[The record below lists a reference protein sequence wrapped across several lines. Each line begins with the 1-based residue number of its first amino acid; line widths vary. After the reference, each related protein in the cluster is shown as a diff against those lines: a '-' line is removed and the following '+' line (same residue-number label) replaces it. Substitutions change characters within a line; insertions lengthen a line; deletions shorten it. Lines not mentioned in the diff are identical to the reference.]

1 MTTSSPKTLKD
12 VLGPARDL
20 LAFGLL
26 GVTGLALL
34 AALMG
39 LFPSEYERFQTNDT
53 YTFYLGARPPGFLT
67 LITVGAPLL
76 AVLLV
81 TGLGEPTAR
90 AKLVT
95 MISAIAIA
103 VAVVFGLIFDV
114 LLGFV
119 GLMSEL
125 DFLDGMKFALR
136 QLVLLGLAAVAL
148 LVCARVW
155 TGLFYVP
162 KPEAAPQ
169 QGAWGGYGYQGQYG
183 QPGQPQYG
191 QQQAAYGQSQYG
203 QPAQQYGGQAYGQPA
218 QPAQP
223 AQTQQFGQ
231 PAQPAQTQQF
241 GQPAQPTQQFGQS
254 SYQPP
259 AAHQPTQAGYGQQP
273 GYGQPSG
280 YGQAQSVPPVPTG
293 SPAAPGSAAATG
305 SPATS
310 DDDDPDR
317 TSVVNTE
324 QPGTHH
330 ESGPGEQQWRAPS

>member
-20 LAFGLL
+20 LVFGLL

-39 LFPSEYERFQTNDT
+39 LFPSEFERFQSNDT
-53 YTFYLGARPPGFLT
+53 YTAYLGFRPPGFLT

-81 TGLGEPTAR
+81 TALGEPTAR

-95 MISAIAIA
+95 MIAAVTIA

-114 LLGFV
+114 LLGFI
-119 GLMSEL
+119 GLNSEL
-125 DFLDGMKFALR
+125 EFMDSAKFVLR
-136 QLVLLGLAAVAL
+136 QLVLLGLAALAL

-162 KPEAAPQ
+162 KPEPAPQ
-169 QGAWGGYGYQGQYG
+169 QAAWGGYGYQGQYG
-183 QPGQPQYG
+183 QPGTTQPQYG
-191 QQQAAYGQSQYG
+191 QQPGYGQSQYG
-203 QPAQQYGGQAYGQPA
+203 QPAQQYGTQSQAQGYGQPA
-218 QPAQP
+218 
-223 AQTQQFGQ
+223 Q

-241 GQPAQPTQQFGQS
+241 GQPAQPTQQFGQGA
-254 SYQPP
+254 YQPP
-259 AAHQPTQAGYGQQP
+259 AAQQPTQVGGYGQQS
-273 GYGQPSG
+273 GYGQPAG
-280 YGQAQSVPPVPTG
+280 YGQAQPVPPVPTG
-293 SPAAPGSAAATG
+293 SPVAPGSAGAAG
-305 SPATS
+305 SPSAA

-317 TSVVNTE
+317 TGVVNPE
-324 QPGTHH
+324 PPGND
-330 ESGPGEQQWRAPS
+330 SGPGEQQPWRAPS

>member
-12 VLGPARDL
+12 VLGPAREL

-34 AALMG
+34 AALIG
-39 LFPSEYERFQTNDT
+39 LFPSEYERFQTNDS

-81 TGLGEPTAR
+81 TGLGELTAR

-103 VAVVFGLIFDV
+103 IAVVFGLIFDV

-119 GLMSEL
+119 GLTSEL
-125 DFLDGMKFALR
+125 DFMDGLKFALR
-136 QLVLLGLAAVAL
+136 QLLLLGLAALAL

-162 KPEAAPQ
+162 KPEPAPQ
-169 QGAWGGYGYQGQYG
+169 QGAWSGYGYQGQYG

-191 QQQAAYGQSQYG
+191 QQQQAAYGQPQYG
-203 QPAQQYGGQAYGQPA
+203 QTAQQYGTQAYGQPA
-218 QPAQP
+218 QPTQP
-223 AQTQQFGQ
+223 TQ
-231 PAQPAQTQQF
+231 PAQPVQPTQQF

-254 SYQPP
+254 AYQPP
-259 AAHQPTQAGYGQQP
+259 AAQQQAQTGYGQRP
-273 GYGQPSG
+273 GYGQPSA
-280 YGQAQSVPPVPTG
+280 YGQAQPTPPATG
-293 SPAAPGSAAATG
+293 SPAVPGSAATG
-305 SPATS
+305 SPSTA

-324 QPGTHH
+324 QPGNPN
-330 ESGPGEQQWRAPS
+330 ESGPSEQPWRAPS